1 MRGSL
6 AVAIC
11 FLALPWGFFEIY
23 YAGLSILDPW
33 VGIVIMGFW
42 GSICTLLKSR
52 NTSMSSVAMCVI
64 LILVAGLRLVF
75 TADWSLA
82 KDTVILCL
90 VLALFAFGTF
100 HPLTAILDN
109 KRALIFLV
117 GVDLA
122 FWVFTYMSGSSA
134 SGILGEQIARGE
146 AVEYQDIFSSVLF
159 LAALDHFFR
168 EKIEVNYSA
177 LTLALVVTVI
187 TGSRIYEAALVISII
202 IKIVLLLKI
211 KISGGRINLVS
222 ALTAVM
228 FVLLAAVGCDDLRFA
243 IHPIESVCTDL
254 AGRWFEPVAQGA
266 NPSGIVDWIFGVGA
280 DAQFYIPWFEYRGL
294 EVMASSIDSA
304 LIYTSVKQ
312 GVLYTLVLML
322 LVLWH
327 TMGTRVSRWW
337 LPFLFI
343 THNVFLSPNFILLLL
358 VAKRS
363 TSKPRLS

>member
-1 MRGSL
+1 MRGSVT
-6 AVAIC
+6 VAIC

-33 VGIVIMGFW
+33 VGIVIMGLW
-42 GSICTLLKSR
+42 GSICTLLKSK
-52 NTSMSSVAMCVI
+52 NTSVSSVAMCAI
-64 LILVAGLRLVF
+64 LIMVAGLRLVF
-75 TADWSLA
+75 TAEWSLA
-82 KDTVILCL
+82 KDTIILCL
-90 VLALFAFGTF
+90 VLALFALGSF

-122 FWVFTYMSGSSA
+122 FWVFTYMSGSSV

-168 EKIEVNYSA
+168 EQRGFDYSA
-177 LTLALVVTVI
+177 LIIALVVTVI
-187 TGSRIYEAALVISII
+187 TGSRIYEAALVISLT
-202 IKIVLLLKI
+202 IKVFLLLKI
-211 KISGGRINLVS
+211 KISGGWINLMS
-222 ALTAVM
+222 ALAAVI

-254 AGRWFEPVAQGA
+254 AGRWFEPVTKGA
-266 NPSGIVDWIFGVGA
+266 NPSGIVDWVFGVGA
-280 DAQFYIPWFEYRGL
+280 DAQFYIRWFEYRGL
-294 EVMASSIDSA
+294 DVMAPSIDNA

-312 GVLYTLVLML
+312 GVLYTLGLML
-322 LVLWH
+322 FLLWH

-337 LPFLFI
+337 VPFLLI
-343 THNVFLSPNFILLLL
+343 THNVFLSPNFIPLLL

-363 TSKPRLS
+363 NSKPLLS